1 MYKESADTIIKC
13 TKDTFSLAVLL
24 ARVRTGEAEMSSMA
38 GKQGMHGSAIE
49 LAPIVCLER
58 KDGELKLGLNVREEL
73 CQDGENFRFVFQR
86 KCPCIVCIVIE
97 HNQVKLISGNAYNWR
112 RPYIKVQCL
121 KGKQTETRR

>member
-1 MYKESADTIIKC
+1 MKEECADAVVESSEGTL
-13 TKDTFSLAVLL
+13 SLAILL
-24 ARVRTGEAEMSSMA
+24 ASVGAREAEVGAVTSKKSTD
-38 GKQGMHGSAIE
+38 GVVIE

-97 HNQVKLISGNAYNWR
+97 HN
-112 RPYIKVQCL
+112 
-121 KGKQTETRR
+121 